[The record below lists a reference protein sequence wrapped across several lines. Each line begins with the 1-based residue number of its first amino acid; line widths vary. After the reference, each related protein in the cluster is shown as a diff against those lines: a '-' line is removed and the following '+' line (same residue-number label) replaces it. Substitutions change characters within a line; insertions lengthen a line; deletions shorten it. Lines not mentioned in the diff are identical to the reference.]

1 MAREA
6 CTRTRGRF
14 VCEALST
21 MRLTDPLRSREL
33 IARVIPW
40 LRERNCQMKRRRL
53 DSPLKVGTGLSYRT
67 PVLLG
72 RHGEALMVRERT
84 LKHTA
89 DSPCSERGN
98 EPSQACRQSLTHHAD
113 ATYVNVGTACV
124 SPWAVI
130 SPHGVGQPASRS
142 RKQGGAAVVVR
153 DRESLSHGEG
163 RQSDTNAQRKLS
175 RRTNVWIV

>member
-1 MAREA
+1 MATRKKLSDEA
-6 CTRTRGRF
+6 PKVGQP
-14 VCEALST
+14 A
-21 MRLTDPLRSREL
+21 M
-33 IARVIPW
+33 
-40 LRERNCQMKRRRL
+40 
-53 DSPLKVGTGLSYRT
+53 KVGTGLSYRT

-142 RKQGGAAVVVR
+142 RKQGGAAVVV
-153 DRESLSHGEG
+153 
-163 RQSDTNAQRKLS
+163 
-175 RRTNVWIV
+175 